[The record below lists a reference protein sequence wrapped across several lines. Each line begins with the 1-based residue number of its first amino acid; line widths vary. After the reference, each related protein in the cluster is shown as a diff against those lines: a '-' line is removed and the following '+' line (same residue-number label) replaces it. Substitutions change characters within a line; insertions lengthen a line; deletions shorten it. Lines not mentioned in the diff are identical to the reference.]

1 MKSMRQELRRYALV
15 LALALLAEG
24 LVCAQDSVELDS
36 AASAAMV
43 QVRLRQFIDELY
55 RLARTGGMHV
65 TINSQAPVSASYV
78 KAYHEKVLATE
89 RALSSIQSRWTTYSM
104 AQQYEIAASDSLMNI
119 VAELDLVKQA
129 ATDSVTAWRQTCQ
142 SLKNFR
148 ETELFLNSQDTVYKS
163 LYKKA
168 FRLSLISKTAPL
180 LERMKAKE
188 AILFGKIQSSYDQAK
203 AAVETVPSL
212 SGRMSVVDDQYI
224 GLKAISE
231 KIQTL
236 EYKPLLVRIKDYL
249 MGFAAVAI
257 ILLVLNLFI
266 SKVRA
271 LNKARKSMQQYKDML
286 KNNGDNYYPTI

>member
-1 MKSMRQELRRYALV
+1 MKHIGQKLRRYALL

-24 LVCAQDSVELDS
+24 TISAQDGAELDS

-55 RLARTGGMHV
+55 VLARTGGMHI
-65 TINSQAPVSASYV
+65 TLSSHAPISASYI
-78 KAYHEKVLATE
+78 KDYHEKALKAE
-89 RALSSIQSRWTTYSM
+89 RTLSSIQSRWTTYSM

-119 VAELDLVKQA
+119 VADLDLVKQA
-129 ATDSVTAWRQTCQ
+129 AADSVKAWRQACQ
-142 SLKNFR
+142 SLDNFR
-148 ETELFLNSQDTVYKS
+148 EAELFLNNQDTVYKN

-168 FRLSLISKTAPL
+168 FRLSLVSKAAPL

-188 AILFGKIQSSYDQAK
+188 TLLFGKVQSSYDQAK
-203 AAVETVPSL
+203 AAVETVPAL
-212 SGRMSVVDDQYI
+212 SGRMTAIDEQYI
-224 GLKAISE
+224 GLKAMSE

-236 EYKPLLVRIKDYL
+236 EYKPFLVRIKDYL
-249 MGFAAVAI
+249 LGFAAVAI

-266 SKVRA
+266 TKVRA
-271 LNKARKSMQQYKDML
+271 LNKARKSVQQYKNML